1 MDPERIVEAVF
12 GVFVTIILIYVFAEV
27 IFNLQGLWW
36 TALFVLLSIAILI
49 SYIIG
54 EL

>member
-1 MDPERIVEAVF
+1 MDPEGIVEAVF
-12 GVFVTIILIYVFAEV
+12 GVFVTIILIYVFAQV
-27 IFNLQGLWW
+27 LFDLQGLFW
-36 TALFVLLSIAILI
+36 TALFITLSIVILV